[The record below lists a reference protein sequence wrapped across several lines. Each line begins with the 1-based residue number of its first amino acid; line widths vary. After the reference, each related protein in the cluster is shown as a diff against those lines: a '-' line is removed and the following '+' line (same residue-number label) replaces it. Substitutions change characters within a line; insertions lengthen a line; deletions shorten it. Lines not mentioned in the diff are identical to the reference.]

1 MKNFFVCFFLFAA
14 VSLSAQ
20 QMTVTRFALVDL
32 PKIYMAFFRDSR
44 AVREFEQR
52 SAGVQAEIE
61 KLNRE
66 IQDLRSKR
74 ADAVLAGN
82 NTEVLRL
89 DGLIYSKSEFLKEY
103 FTVKTAELEDQK
115 KRLFQ
120 SGAFLDQVYDE
131 IRRIAESKGLSMVL
145 NLKESVGIVWYSP
158 AIDITDE
165 VIKNLTDKSRR

>member
-1 MKNFFVCFFLFAA
+1 VVFAVALFL
-14 VSLSAQ
+14 SQSAQ

-52 SAGVQAEIE
+52 SAGVQAEID

-66 IQDLRSKR
+66 IQDLKSKR

-82 NTEVLRL
+82 REETLRL
-89 DGLIYSKSEFLKEY
+89 DNLINRSSEFLKEY
-103 FTVKTAELEDQK
+103 YTVKTAELEDQR

-120 SGAFLDQVYDE
+120 SGTFMDQVYDE
-131 IRRIAESKGLSMVL
+131 IRRIAESETATNTKKHTKNFLIIFNSPL
-145 NLKESVGIVWYSP
+145 N
-158 AIDITDE
+158 
-165 VIKNLTDKSRR
+165 